1 MTECEA
7 LGIILDVNPGL
18 SVGADGVD
26 VFAELINAMN
36 LANFMQKA

>member
-7 LGIILDVNPGL
+7 LGIILGECPGL
-18 SVGADGVD
+18 SFGADGVD

-36 LANFMQKA
+36 LAYFMQKA

>member
-7 LGIILDVNPGL
+7 LDKNPRRMPRIEH
-18 SVGADGVD
+18 GADGVD

-36 LANFMQKA
+36 LADFMQKA